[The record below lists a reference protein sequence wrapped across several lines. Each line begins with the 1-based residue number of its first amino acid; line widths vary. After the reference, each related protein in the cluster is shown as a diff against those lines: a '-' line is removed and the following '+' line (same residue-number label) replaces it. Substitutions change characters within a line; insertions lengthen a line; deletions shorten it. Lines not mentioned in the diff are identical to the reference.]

1 MKPNLTVIA
10 VLLLLSGFALAAA
23 ESAPSPLADRV
34 HQLRPPVLTQA
45 ATLAKDIPLVKD
57 GKADYLI
64 LHSDT
69 PAGKAAA
76 DKIAAELTR
85 STGSAPLAVRSG
97 TPADRIPDTHA
108 IILGNLGNN
117 PALQVLYARQQTLA
131 DNLVPGPGGWTVEAL
146 IEPLKR
152 DKSVIILG
160 ASDDAG
166 LAKAAEAFLTLAR
179 DHAVPGNL
187 VFPNLL
193 KTDYKVKL
201 PERKV
206 EPDYLKRGLAEADRR
221 IKEGVHTSVAGYLH
235 NIATRYTMYRNPEDA
250 KLFVAVAKRYAES
263 AKPDAAKYGGPW
275 GFDSD
280 FRSFQVIAGWDNL
293 EHEPSLTD
301 ADRLA
306 VSNMLLRWV
315 NEAIFPGAKIGLS
328 GQGPVSNHLTFAS
341 RGSLLAGLYFNKYY
355 AKELPQAA
363 IWLEVAQSNFRR
375 QAAAAKVIDD
385 CDSYQWLTWNHL
397 LGYSLALP
405 DDTVFKNGVAAKM
418 LRMCALTMDNL
429 GYQAPYG
436 DSNGWTSGGG
446 ELGVLELYYCATRDP
461 LAAAMLKIKRA
472 GKKTGP
478 YNFVTALGSDAAEI
492 PSGLQVLKLDR
503 SYFDHV
509 AASEPKTPFEKCFD
523 KFAYRAKFDPAAL
536 YVLIDGVNNGGHR
549 HSDANSVLRF
559 TQFGREWLAEND
571 YVKNQQKYHNT
582 LLILADGE
590 AAALPDYMALEAS
603 TEDETAA
610 AATVSAQVGA
620 VKWVRYYIFLKK
632 EDCWLLI
639 DEATPAKAG
648 VYRFVQRW
656 NGIGVAAAKPDGVEL
671 TQQAAAMRFRTA
683 ADAKLTL
690 TDDDDLGKQWVTYPH
705 TAPVIRVIDQTVER
719 KFKAGETV
727 RLAALWHGVSGSG
740 PVPEWALDRDG
751 DGYFLHTGSA
761 SYRLKFAGAS
771 VKIEPVTAAPVTPR
785 RAPEVAAAAIPAPG
799 AKVNWS
805 QKLESPL
812 APIKLPLDPKGKEQ
826 RATKRTEAE
835 LAKPQPV
842 KFSKV
847 IRFRDNGQTK
857 LAASSF
863 HGDVMLFDETGAK
876 LGAWRVPAG
885 ISDIA
890 AADLDGDGQSEFLLA
905 CEDAKLRAVKA
916 DGRELWSRDF
926 EFYRIY
932 PNPTIVEVADLDGD
946 GKPEI
951 LAGCDNWKLYALD
964 RDGKERWNYEVVHPV
979 RRVQVADLDGDGK
992 AEIVAGTRYMWITV
1006 LDANGKKR
1014 WGTKFGIGCRA
1025 TAAPLNGQ
1033 KTGRNVV
1040 AGIDNG
1046 LITFYTKNG
1055 DEIKSF
1061 ATGDEIQML
1070 AETPAGKN
1078 TEDVLAASYN
1088 GYVYRFSCDGNLR
1101 WSTALPSPVL
1111 LITPL
1116 PDGAVAAGTA
1126 GGEVAVLDA
1135 GGAIKSLKTFSGAI
1149 AGLLPG
1155 DGKLTVVT
1163 ANGEIAEI
1171 ALPGK

>member
-1 MKPNLTVIA
+1 MKRSLILA
-10 VLLLLSGFALAAA
+10 AGLLLLANAARAAGETDQTRLA
-23 ESAPSPLADRV
+23 ERV
-34 HQLRPPVLTQA
+34 RQLRPPVLTRVA
-45 ATLAKDIPLVKD
+45 VLAPDIPLVKD
-57 GKADYLI
+57 GKADYVI
-64 LHSDT
+64 LHPDT

-85 STGSAPLAVRSG
+85 STGCAPLAVRPG
-97 TPADRIPDTHA
+97 GPGDRIPGTHA
-108 IILGNLGNN
+108 IMLGNLGSN

-131 DNLVPGPGGWTVEAL
+131 DDLVPGPGGWTVEAL
-146 IEPLKR
+146 IEPFER
-152 DKSVIILG
+152 GKSVIILG

-166 LAKAAEAFLTLAR
+166 LAKAADAFLAVAR
-179 DHAVPGNL
+179 DHAAAGKL
-187 VFPNLL
+187 SFPNLL

-206 EPDYLKRGLAEADRR
+206 DADYLARGLAEADRR
-221 IKEGVHTSVAGYLH
+221 IKEGVHTSVAGHLH

-280 FRSFQVIAGWDNL
+280 FRSFQVIAGWDVL
-293 EHEPSLTD
+293 EHEPSLS
-301 ADRLA
+301 AEDRLA

-315 NEAIFPGAKIGLS
+315 NEAIFPGAKIGLD
-328 GQGPVSNHLTFAS
+328 GRGPVSNHLTFAS
-341 RGSLLAGLYFNKYY
+341 RGSLLAGLYFSKYY
-355 AKELPQAA
+355 AGELPQAA
-363 IWLEVAQSNFRR
+363 VWLDVAKSNFQR

-405 DDTVFKNGVAAKM
+405 DDTVFKNGVAAGM
-418 LRMCALTMDNL
+418 LKMCALTMDNL
-429 GYQAPYG
+429 GFQAPYG

-446 ELGVLELYYCATRDP
+446 ELAVLELYYCATRDP
-461 LAAAMLKIKRA
+461 LAAAILKIKRA

-478 YNFVTALGSDAAEI
+478 YNFRTALRPDLGEI
-492 PSGLQVLKLDR
+492 PAGLQVLKLDR
-503 SYFDHV
+503 SYYDNV
-509 AASEPKTPFEKCFD
+509 AAGEPKTPFEKCFD

-536 YVLIDGVNNGGHR
+536 YVLVDGVNNGGHR

-590 AAALPDYMALEAS
+590 AAALPDYMALDA
-603 TEDETAA
+603 TTDDETAA
-610 AATVSAQVGA
+610 AVTASAQVGP
-620 VKWVRYYIFLKK
+620 VKWVRYSIFLKK
-632 EDCWLLI
+632 ENAWLLI
-639 DEATPAKAG
+639 DQATPAKAG
-648 VYRFVQRW
+648 VYRFIQRW
-656 NGIGVAAAKPDGVEL
+656 NGIGVAAARPDGFEL
-671 TQQAAAMRFRTA
+671 QQKDAAMRLQTA
-683 ADAKLTL
+683 ADAKLAL

-705 TAPVIRVIDQTVER
+705 TEPVIRVIDQTVER
-719 KFKAGETV
+719 NFKAGETV
-727 RLAALWHGVSGSG
+727 RLAALWHGAAGSG

-751 DGYFLHTGSA
+751 DGYLLQTGSA
-761 SYRLKFAGAS
+761 AYRLKFAAD
-771 VKIEPVTAAPVTPR
+771 VLQIEPAPVAPVSPR
-785 RAPEVAAAAIPAPG
+785 RAPEVAAAAVSAPA

-805 QKLESPL
+805 QQLESTL
-812 APIKLPLDPKGKEQ
+812 APIKLPLDPKAKDQ

-835 LAKPQPV
+835 LAKPRPV
-842 KFSKV
+842 EFSKV
-847 IRFRDNGQTK
+847 IPFRENGKTK

-876 LGAWRVPAG
+876 LGGWRVPAG

-890 AADLDGDGQSEFLLA
+890 AADLNGDGQVEFLLG
-905 CEDAKLRAVKA
+905 CQDAKLRAVKT

-932 PNPTIVEVADLDGD
+932 PDVTIVKTADLDGD

-992 AEIVAGTRYMWITV
+992 VEIVAGTRYMWITV
-1006 LDANGKKR
+1006 LDAGGKKR

-1025 TAAPLNGQ
+1025 TAAPLNG
-1033 KTGRNVV
+1033 KKGERNVV

-1046 LITFYTKNG
+1046 LITFYTKVG

-1061 ATGDEIQML
+1061 ATGDEIRML
-1070 AETPAGKN
+1070 AETPAAKN

-1088 GYVYRFSCDGNLR
+1088 GYVYRFSCEGELR

-1111 LITPL
+1111 LIAPL
-1116 PDGAVAAGTA
+1116 PGGAVAAGTA
-1126 GGEVAVLDA
+1126 GGEVAVLDVT
-1135 GGAIKSLKTFSGAI
+1135 GAIKSLKTFGGAI
-1149 AGLLPG
+1149 ADLLPG

-1171 ALPGK
+1171 ALPVR